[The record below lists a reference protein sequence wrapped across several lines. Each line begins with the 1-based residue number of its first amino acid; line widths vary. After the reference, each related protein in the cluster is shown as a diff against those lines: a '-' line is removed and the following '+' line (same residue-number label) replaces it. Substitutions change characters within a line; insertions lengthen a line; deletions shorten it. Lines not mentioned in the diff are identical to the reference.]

1 MISRAKSVMLSIILS
16 LLLLPVLPLPSHAQ
30 QSGIT
35 DPKSGAVVAGI
46 VQIKGTAVHPQ
57 FQRYELYY
65 SPEPPTNNSWVF
77 IGQAHTQQVINGLL
91 GTWDTRSVPDG
102 RYALRLRVV
111 RLDGNYDEYFV
122 RNLQVSNTK
131 PTATPT
137 PAVTPTPTITPTPL
151 PPTPT
156 IIISVPGEGAAG
168 TPTPTPTPART
179 AVTPPPTPTKQAG
192 GGGFKKPTDLNP
204 GISLKKSFMK
214 GVKITLKIAAVVL
227 ALYLIKWA
235 FSLAIGTFYRH

>member
-1 MISRAKSVMLSIILS
+1 MKNRLESMILAVILAI
-16 LLLLPVLPLPSHAQ
+16 LLAPAVPVPIYAQ

-35 DPKSGAVVAGI
+35 EPQNGAVVAGV

-57 FQRYELYY
+57 FQRYELYF
-65 SPEPPTNNSWVF
+65 SPEPPTNNSWHF
-77 IGQAHTQQVINGLL
+77 IGQAHTQQVVNGLL

-111 RLDGNYDEYFV
+111 RIDGNYDEFFV

-137 PAVTPTPTITPTPL
+137 PAVTPTPTVTPTPL

-156 IIISVPGEGAAG
+156 IIISVPGEGESSTPAPSPTPKASVA
-168 TPTPTPTPART
+168 TPTPTPRRLI
-179 AVTPPPTPTKQAG
+179 G
-192 GGGFKKPTDLNP
+192 GGEKGPKNLTPEI
-204 GISLKKSFMK
+204 GLKKSFMK
-214 GVKITLKIAAVVL
+214 GVKFTLKVAAVVL
-227 ALYLIKWA
+227 ALYIVKWVIS
-235 FSLAIGTFYRH
+235 FAIGTLYRQ